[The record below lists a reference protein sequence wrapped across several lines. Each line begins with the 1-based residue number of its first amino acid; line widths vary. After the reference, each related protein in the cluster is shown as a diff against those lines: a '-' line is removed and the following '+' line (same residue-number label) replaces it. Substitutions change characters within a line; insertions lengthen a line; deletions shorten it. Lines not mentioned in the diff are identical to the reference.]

1 MFKLQDLKPSS
12 NWILEDSNEFL
23 SKKCKDVT
31 FPLNSKDSLL
41 VNRMV
46 SYIDACYENR
56 DSEFDI
62 RAGIAVAAPQVGCD
76 KKIIY
81 IHFSDQYGKEH
92 RHLLANPEIVA
103 TSVACCYLKDGE
115 GCLSVSKDH
124 PGHVKRFNKVRV
136 KALDM
141 LNDNKPVTIN
151 AEGLFAICLQHEID
165 HLSGILY
172 YQRIDKKHKY
182 LDEDKSLIVY

>member
-12 NWILEDSNEFL
+12 DWILEDSNEFL
-23 SKKCKDVT
+23 SRQCKEVT
-31 FPLNSKDSLL
+31 FPLNDKDLLL

-56 DSEFDI
+56 DSQYDI
-62 RAGIAVAAPQVGCD
+62 RGGIAVAAPQVGCD

-81 IHFSDQYGKEH
+81 IHFDDEHNKEH
-92 RHLLANPEIVA
+92 RYLLANPEIVA
-103 TSVACCYLKDGE
+103 TSVACCYIKSGE
-115 GCLSVSKDH
+115 GCLSVFKDH
-124 PGHVKRFNKVRV
+124 KGHVKRFNKIRV

-141 LNDNKPVTIN
+141 LNDNKPITIN
-151 AEGLFAICLQHEID
+151 AEGLLSICLQHEID

-172 YQRIDKKHKY
+172 YQRIDKKHKF
-182 LDEDKSLIVY
+182 LDDDKSLIAY